1 MDRTMK
7 DVYKGSSRYSIKMDG
22 KDQVQTYRKKQG
34 TEKFLQFLVGRKRG
48 VGKPA
53 PLLERGAG
61 VQEEVQPLRDFSLS
75 NSIFSP
81 VQQVNEGPY

>member
-48 VGKPA
+48 VGTGSHCSEIGHFYRECP
-53 PLLERGAG
+53 
-61 VQEEVQPLRDFSLS
+61 DF
-75 NSIFSP
+75 
-81 VQQVNEGPY
+81 

>member
-48 VGKPA
+48 VGEPA

-61 VQEEVQPLRDFSLS
+61 VQEEVLRDFSHS
-75 NSIFSP
+75 SSIFSP
-81 VQQVNEGPY
+81 VQQVNKGPY